1 MIQNDFKFR
10 EEFNR
15 MYVLMQTSGI
25 VQRAHSHYKKKEL
38 KKNYETKEY
47 YQVELEGVLF
57 EHVQLI
63 ILGYFMVFPIVL
75 VILFIE
81 IIHQKM
87 SLKKSTIIEIDSV
100 HLNLDEQHDDLNRSV
115 EAFNAIIVDEDDT
128 DDLIMEFVEYL
139 EVINF
144 D

>member
-1 MIQNDFKFR
+1 
-10 EEFNR
+10 
-15 MYVLMQTSGI
+15 MQTSGI

-38 KKNYETKEY
+38 KKNYETEEY

-63 ILGYFMVFPIVL
+63 IFGYFMVFPIVL

-87 SLKKSTIIEIDSV
+87 SLKKSSIKEPIIEIDSID
-100 HLNLDEQHDDLNRSV
+100 LNLEEQHDDLNRSV
-115 EAFNAIIVDEDDT
+115 EAFNAIIVNEDDT
-128 DDLIMEFVEYL
+128 DDLILEFVEYL